1 MKTVLVVDDEFLIR
15 WALKEGLKDR
25 YRTLTAGSVD
35 EAVRILEAEPV
46 DAVITDIRMPM
57 RSGVE
62 LVKHVRGRRPGVK
75 LFVISSAG
83 SDDDMRRCY
92 ECDVEAVL
100 RKPLEI
106 PVIRRMVELHLAAAV
121 PGGTGGSRS

>member
-1 MKTVLVVDDEFLIR
+1 MKSVLVVDDEYLIR

-25 YRTLTAGSVD
+25 YRMLSAGSVD
-35 EAVRILEAEPV
+35 EAVRILESEPV

-62 LVKHVRGRRPGVK
+62 LVKCLRGTRPEVK
-75 LFVISSAG
+75 VFVISAAG
-83 SDDDMRRCY
+83 SDDDMRKCY

-100 RKPLEI
+100 RKPLEWTL
-106 PVIRRMVELHLAAAV
+106 VRRMLDLHLAEAAPPPP
-121 PGGTGGSRS
+121 PG